1 MVSRGIFGVIAL
13 GTVLLAAPPAGADA
27 TLVVQG
33 SDGLQSM
40 IQLRQG
46 KGRVSAAGRDEYLIY
61 DGVGGTITYV
71 EPALRQYTQVTR
83 DELKAGLETAAGIKQ
98 AVAPY
103 MADVLA
109 GLSPAQRR
117 MIEQRLG
124 ALPSAPAAGGG
135 NPGDGISTV
144 ARGSHT
150 IAGLNCRASGIVRNG
165 RPSAEVCM
173 ATQAS
178 GKLSRQD
185 FATLHEMVTLSR
197 SLAAS
202 AGGMLND
209 FARQLEFLSIDIDG
223 VPLAVR
229 DLEHGKR
236 YQVTGVSDG
245 ELSDELF
252 GGYGNFSKRD
262 MPVF

>member
-1 MVSRGIFGVIAL
+1 
-13 GTVLLAAPPAGADA
+13 
-27 TLVVQG
+27 
-33 SDGLQSM
+33 
-40 IQLRQG
+40 
-46 KGRVSAAGRDEYLIY
+46 
-61 DGVGGTITYV
+61 
-71 EPALRQYTQVTR
+71 
-83 DELKAGLETAAGIKQ
+83 
-98 AVAPY
+98 
-103 MADVLA
+103 
-109 GLSPAQRR
+109 
-117 MIEQRLG
+117 
-124 ALPSAPAAGGG
+124 
-135 NPGDGISTV
+135 
-144 ARGSHT
+144 
-150 IAGLNCRASGIVRNG
+150 
-165 RPSAEVCM
+165 M